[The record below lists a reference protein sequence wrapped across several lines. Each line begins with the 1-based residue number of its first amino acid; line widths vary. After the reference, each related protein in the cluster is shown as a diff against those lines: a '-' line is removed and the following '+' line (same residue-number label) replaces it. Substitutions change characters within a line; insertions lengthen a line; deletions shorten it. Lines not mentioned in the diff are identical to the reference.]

1 MVLMT
6 ARVTDLSESGT
17 EGPQAA
23 RRERIGWY
31 FYNFADH
38 GFYTVIISV
47 FFGPYLTSIA
57 KTAAGCASD
66 ADSCS
71 QPLLHVFGLAVL
83 PGSVFPYTVSLSV
96 LLQVFVLPVAGAIAD
111 RTSHK
116 KQLMAGFAYV
126 GAAATVAL
134 LFLEGGRWVLGCVL
148 FVLANLAL
156 GASAVVYNSFLPQL
170 AGPDARDKV
179 SSIGWAFGYVG
190 GGLLL
195 ALAVVAVFLKDS
207 LGISTGE
214 IARWSIVAAGVWWA
228 GFTLVPLFLLRNRP
242 ASAGE
247 HPRGHVLVDAIQQF
261 RATLRS
267 LRVYPLSL
275 FFLLAYLIYNDGI
288 QAVISLAAVYATEE
302 LKLSQQ
308 VLVPTI
314 LMVQFVAFFGALL
327 LGRIAGK
334 VGARRTVLGS
344 LVVWTVLLV
353 GAYFIPAGQAI
364 LFVALA
370 GLIGLVLGGSQALSR
385 SLFSQIIPR
394 GREGEYFGLYE
405 ISDKGTSWSAPLL
418 FGLAFSL
425 TASYRIAIV
434 SLVVFFVV
442 GFVALLAVPMRRA
455 IVAVGNQPPR
465 LL

>member
-1 MVLMT
+1 VVT
-6 ARVTDLSESGT
+6 AEVTDRAEFET
-17 EGPQAA
+17 DGPQST

-57 KTAAGCASD
+57 KTAAGCAAD
-66 ADSCS
+66 ADTCAT
-71 QPLLHVFGLAVL
+71 PLVHVFGLAVL
-83 PGSVFPYTVSLSV
+83 PGSVFAYTVSLSV
-96 LLQVFVLPVAGAIAD
+96 LLQVVVLPVAGAMAD
-111 RTSHK
+111 RTPHK

-126 GAAATVAL
+126 GATATVGL
-134 LFLEGGRWVLGCVL
+134 LFLVGDRWLLGCVL
-148 FVLANLAL
+148 FILANLAL
-156 GASAVVYNSFLPQL
+156 GGSAVIYNSFLPQL
-170 AGPDARDKV
+170 AGPNTRDKV
-179 SSIGWAFGYVG
+179 SSIGWAFGYIG

-195 ALAVVAVFLKDS
+195 ALAVVAVFLEDS

-242 ASAGE
+242 ASAGD
-247 HPRGHVLVDAIQQF
+247 HPRGNVLADAVRQLT
-261 RATLRS
+261 ATLRG
-267 LRVYPLSL
+267 LRAFPLSL
-275 FFLLAYLIYNDGI
+275 LFLLAYLVYNDGI

-302 LKLSQQ
+302 LKLSQK

-327 LGRIAGK
+327 LGRIAGR
-334 VGARRTVLGS
+334 VGARSTVLGS
-344 LVVWTVLLV
+344 LVVWTALLI
-353 GAYFIPAGQAI
+353 GAYFIPARQPL

-370 GLIGLVLGGSQALSR
+370 GLIGIVLGGSQALSR

-405 ISDKGTSWSAPLL
+405 ISDKGTSWLAPLF
-418 FGLAFSL
+418 FGIAFSL
-425 TASYRIAIV
+425 TSSYRIAIV

-455 IVAVGNQPPR
+455 ILAVGNEPPR
-465 LL
+465 LI